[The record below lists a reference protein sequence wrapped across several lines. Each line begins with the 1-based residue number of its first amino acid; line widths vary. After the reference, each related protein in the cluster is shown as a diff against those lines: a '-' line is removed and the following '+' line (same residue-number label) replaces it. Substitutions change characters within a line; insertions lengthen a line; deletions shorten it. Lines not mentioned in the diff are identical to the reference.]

1 MENKKINRWSV
12 LAAAGYGGATIITVP
27 VANMLIENYGIISA
41 FKILGSVYAVIVLIA
56 GIFIKAAPTGYKPEG
71 WNPPAQA
78 SGASAQGANL
88 DWKAMIKTLSFY
100 LIAVLFMIGAL
111 SGMMVT
117 SNASTIGQKMYGLTA
132 ATAASYVS
140 LYSFS
145 NCTGRVFWGAVSDR
159 FGRNNALL
167 CIYAVISS
175 MLLLLATVKSIPA
188 FVIAIIGIGL
198 CFGGTMGIFPSLVG
212 EKFGM
217 KNYGV
222 NYGVTFI
229 GYSAAA
235 YFGPKFAVKVAT
247 ANNGDFT
254 KVFLIALGFSLA
266 GILLTFV
273 FRAVEKKK

>member
-1 MENKKINRWSV
+1 MER
-12 LAAAGYGGATIITVP
+12 
-27 VANMLIENYGIISA
+27 
-41 FKILGSVYAVIVLIA
+41 
-56 GIFIKAAPTGYKPEG
+56 
-71 WNPPAQA
+71 
-78 SGASAQGANL
+78 
-88 DWKAMIKTLSFY
+88 
-100 LIAVLFMIGAL
+100 
-111 SGMMVT
+111 
-117 SNASTIGQKMYGLTA
+117 
-132 ATAASYVS
+132 
-140 LYSFS
+140 
-145 NCTGRVFWGAVSDR
+145 
-159 FGRNNALL
+159 
-167 CIYAVISS
+167 ISS
-175 MLLLLATVKSIPA
+175 SCYYKHVYRCSL
-188 FVIAIIGIGL
+188 FVQ
-198 CFGGTMGIFPSLVG
+198 SLVG